1 MGLPKPA
8 ERGALLG
15 PGPRCTKYLHGQPW
29 AGRPLGYVCPGP
41 PGGLA
46 SSELGEEAVMQS
58 KALLRKIAV
67 RTLVS
72 QL

>member
-1 MGLPKPA
+1 M
-8 ERGALLG
+8 
-15 PGPRCTKYLHGQPW
+15 
-29 AGRPLGYVCPGP
+29 
-41 PGGLA
+41 A

-67 RTLVS
+67 LTSVS